1 MNFPP
6 SVFLS
11 LKNMKIVKRDPGMRS
26 QITIYNDF
34 CNPPLSS
41 LKGYVINPDKNI
53 NEKGT
58 VNGIANALLL
68 LHSSFSTIGTV

>member
-1 MNFPP
+1 MRFPP

-11 LKNMKIVKRDPGMRS
+11 LKNMKIVKSRPGMRS
-26 QITIYNDF
+26 QRTTYNGV
-34 CNPPLSS
+34 CNSPLSS
-41 LKGYVINPDKNI
+41 VKGNVIYPNKNI

-68 LHSSFSTIGTV
+68 LHSSFSTMGTV